1 MAVQATQKAVEIW
14 ITLAELPTFPPH
26 NSSGSVYFKI
36 CKVALGLRP
45 KQCKPES
52 GLSSKIVRFFQ
63 DGTNADCPLGSCHYA
78 LGE

>member
-26 NSSGSVYFKI
+26 NSSSSVYFKI

-45 KQCKPES
+45 KPCKAES
-52 GLSSKIVRFFQ
+52 GLTSKIVRLFQ
-63 DGTNADCPLGSCHYA
+63 DGT
-78 LGE
+78 